1 MYEIRMNGG
10 KKMILDL
17 IKFKLEFLR
26 DRSKRKG
33 IEKLHLELGSFVFC
47 IEYKKSNSLYSII
60 MILHI
65 PIRLDIRK
73 INGFGI

>member
-17 IKFKLEFLR
+17 IKLEFLR

-33 IEKLHLELGSFVFC
+33 IEKLHLELGSFLFC

-60 MILHI
+60 MIFHI